1 MNRMNRP
8 GLLGDTPEQSSAV
21 VRPDCENAGGG
32 SVELLGWCLVTV
44 VVTRTLTGF
53 VPYVDLSDRGH
64 WCRPGW
70 K

>member
-1 MNRMNRP
+1 MV
-8 GLLGDTPEQSSAV
+8 T
-21 VRPDCENAGGG
+21 PDCENAGVARWSCWAGA
-32 SVELLGWCLVTV
+32 WCLVTV
-44 VVTRTLTGF
+44 VVTRALTGF

>member
-1 MNRMNRP
+1 
-8 GLLGDTPEQSSAV
+8 
-21 VRPDCENAGGG
+21 
-32 SVELLGWCLVTV
+32 VELLGWCLVTV
-44 VVTRTLTGF
+44 VVTRALTGF